1 MTMRKTAPAVCAALA
16 LAFHSNVHGLEA
28 GNPVP
33 NCRLAPLG
41 VEQEQELRQ
50 YQGKVLY
57 VDFWASW
64 CGPCAQSFPFMNDLA
79 GDLQR
84 DGLQIVAVNLDA
96 NREDAQAFLAQRPAH
111 FTVLA
116 DAGGQCAQEF
126 GVQAMPS
133 SYLVDRQ
140 GVVRHVH
147 KGFRPGE
154 AQEFRVLVEELLAA
168 PSASP

>member
-1 MTMRKTAPAVCAALA
+1 MTMRKTATAVCAALA
-16 LAFHSNVHGLEA
+16 LAFHSSVQGIET
-28 GNPVP
+28 GRSVP

-41 VEQEQELRQ
+41 AEQEQELHQ
-50 YQGKVLY
+50 YLGKVLY

-79 GDLQR
+79 GDLQSG
-84 DGLQIVAVNLDA
+84 GLQILAVNLDE
-96 NREDAQAFLAQRPAH
+96 NREDAQAFLAQRPAN
-111 FTVLA
+111 FTILA
-116 DAGGQCAQEF
+116 DAGGKCAQDF

-147 KGFRPGE
+147 MGFRSGE
-154 AQEFRVLVEELLAA
+154 AQEFRALVEELLAT